1 MVLIKRGWGVGGRNT
16 ARKGFDTSP
25 GGRGE
30 RRGVILCWKKEMDV
44 TRQTVMSP
52 RGVPL
57 VLTFPLRL
65 LPSLSGHCCLLLSF
79 NIWSL
84 FSISNTRAPA
94 MTPLLKMPSIEIV
107 FFFLSR
113 ITRINVYCEG
123 TFECGF
129 SSLRKLLFSCGCTPS
144 RSTFVLQ
151 ITANQIQLNCA

>member
-1 MVLIKRGWGVGGRNT
+1 MVWIRKGWGVGGRNT

-65 LPSLSGHCCLLLSF
+65 LPSLSGHCCLLLYF

-94 MTPLLKMPSIEIV
+94 MTPLLKMPSIGIV
-107 FFFLSR
+107 FFFFFPGLR
-113 ITRINVYCEG
+113 EL
-123 TFECGF
+123 TFTVRARLHVGYHLWKNCSFPVVVHHPGLHLF
-129 SSLRKLLFSCGCTPS
+129 CRLLQTKYS
-144 RSTFVLQ
+144 
-151 ITANQIQLNCA
+151 